1 MIISIAVFIICPN
14 NLALIAKFQH
24 PPCCPVRPEKHIFA
38 NLCQDHDGL
47 VATSRVSSFTF
58 PEPWILTSIPFKLN
72 TFQALPYYSIQV
84 MLPDLAG
91 SGNAGSRENHMLCR
105 SRWKQ
110 RHFQTGP
117 GERER
122 EWDWKTMR
130 VENSCLQKK
139 WKSCFG
145 VQLCRWLILPRSFL
159 SYFWGSSCLLALICW
174 THPQFLKRKFRTKCC
189 VWVYR
194 VTEAPANPFHSH
206 LHCVRVEPGVPDV
219 PCLPYSTSHLAALDN
234 VFSADQRLA
243 MWMSCS
249 GPEENRRAVG
259 LTGEERIC
267 GSSWSLPLR
276 GIWMWL
282 SGCR

>member
-1 MIISIAVFIICPN
+1 MGIFTVIISITVFVICPTIWLSLLN
-14 NLALIAKFQH
+14 FSTHHVVQLVQKN
-24 PPCCPVRPEKHIFA
+24 IFA

-47 VATSRVSSFTF
+47 VATSSVSSFTF
-58 PEPWILTSIPFKLN
+58 PEPWILTSNPSKLN
-72 TFQALPYYSIQV
+72 TFQALPYYSVQV

-91 SGNAGSRENHMLCR
+91 SGNAGSGVNHMVCR

-122 EWDWKTMR
+122 ERESEIEKTMR
-130 VENSCLQKK
+130 VENAYLQKR

-194 VTEAPANPFHSH
+194 VTEAPANPFHRH
-206 LHCVRVEPGVPDV
+206 LHCVRVEPGVPSV
-219 PCLPYSTSHLAALDN
+219 PFLPTLLHLLQHWLMCFQLAKDWQCGWAVAA
-234 VFSADQRLA
+234 QRKTAELFA
-243 MWMSCS
+243 S
-249 GPEENRRAVG
+249 
-259 LTGEERIC
+259 
-267 GSSWSLPLR
+267 
-276 GIWMWL
+276 
-282 SGCR
+282 